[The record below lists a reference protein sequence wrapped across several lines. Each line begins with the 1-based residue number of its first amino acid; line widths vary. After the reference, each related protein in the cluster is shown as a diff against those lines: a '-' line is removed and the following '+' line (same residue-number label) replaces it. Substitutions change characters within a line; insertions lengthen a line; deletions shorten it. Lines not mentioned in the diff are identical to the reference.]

1 MPFVLNF
8 WEKVT
13 PAVVKMKP
21 LSKGPPTSVAVWVVR
36 EPGAT
41 SPCTV
46 STGLMATVLG
56 VYMSSPLVTTTV
68 YVRGV
73 VEVGDDP
80 PPPPPPHA
88 GASSTVARTAARDR

>member
-21 LSKGPPTSVAVWVVR
+21 LSKVPPTSVAVWVVR

-41 SPCTV
+41 THCTV
-46 STGLMATVLG
+46 SPGLMETDLG
-56 VYMSSPLVTTTV
+56 VYMSSLMVTTTV
-68 YVRGV
+68 FGPGV
-73 VEVGDDP
+73 GEVGDEP

-88 GASSTVARTAARDR
+88 RASSTVARTAARDR